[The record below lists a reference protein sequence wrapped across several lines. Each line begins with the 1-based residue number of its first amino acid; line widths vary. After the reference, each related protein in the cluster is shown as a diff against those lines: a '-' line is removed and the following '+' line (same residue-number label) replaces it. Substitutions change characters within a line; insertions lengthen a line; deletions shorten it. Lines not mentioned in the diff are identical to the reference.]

1 MLGIRTAI
9 KVGDSISAPAI
20 AVSRKYFAMH
30 AAMTGQVL
38 LQSGVAGFSSGQHG
52 MSSAMLV
59 IAL

>member
-1 MLGIRTAI
+1 
-9 KVGDSISAPAI
+9 
-20 AVSRKYFAMH
+20 MH